1 MLKSDADRN
10 QAQHDH
16 LAQVHALSQAVRSA
30 ISAIEKND
38 LPQFQAHLAVQ
49 ETICNRLACNQ
60 ETRPLR
66 AAEKKSSG
74 DSPNTQLEREIR
86 QAYSALAQLNRVYA
100 AILKRASKSV
110 ELMAAFYR
118 SHGIGYDPG
127 PSGLAQSHTWSC
139 EV

>member
-1 MLKSDADRN
+1 MLKADADRN

-16 LAQVHALSQAVRSA
+16 LAQVHALSQALQSA

-60 ETRPLR
+60 ETRTLS
-66 AAEKKSSG
+66 AESKKSSG
-74 DSPNTQLEREIR
+74 ESHTQMEREIR

-110 ELMAAFYR
+110 ELMSAVYR
-118 SHGIGYDPG
+118 SHETGYDPG
-127 PSGLAQSHTWSC
+127 PSGLTQSHTWSC